1 MCRVI
6 WIIRKFTFYELD
18 FLEKLIKIL
27 ITTFVKVKLDVEA
40 KNFLAQ
46 NWMFFP
52 LFLLKYQEF
61 PSCWHL
67 LNLVMKKSLKIG
79 YVSFIFQ
86 IFSISVGFHE
96 VKTFTIMDEF
106 HQGTALAV
114 F

>member
-40 KNFLAQ
+40 KSFLAQ

-52 LFLLKYQEF
+52 LLLLVSGIPK
-61 PSCWHL
+61 L
-67 LNLVMKKSLKIG
+67 L
-79 YVSFIFQ
+79 
-86 IFSISVGFHE
+86 
-96 VKTFTIMDEF
+96 TFC
-106 HQGTALAV
+106 
-114 F
+114 